1 MEINMTILGFIGVI
15 ITLLIIVPA
24 SLVALIKVFTH
35 PVREIT
41 NLWLV
46 LIDTIIETIE
56 TIKTELRK

>member
-1 MEINMTILGFIGVI
+1 METIMTILGFIGVI

>member
-1 MEINMTILGFIGVI
+1 MTILGFIGVI

>member
-1 MEINMTILGFIGVI
+1 MEINMTILGFIGFI

-41 NLWLV
+41 NLWISLADV
-46 LIDTIIETIE
+46 ILDTIE
-56 TIKTELRK
+56 TIKREFKK

>member
-1 MEINMTILGFIGVI
+1 MTILGFIGFI

-41 NLWLV
+41 NLWLA
-46 LIDTIIETIE
+46 LIDTIIDTIE
-56 TIKTELRK
+56 TIKKEFKK

>member
-1 MEINMTILGFIGVI
+1 MTISGIIGFI

>member
-1 MEINMTILGFIGVI
+1 MTILGFIGFI

>member
-1 MEINMTILGFIGVI
+1 MTILGFIGVI

-41 NLWLV
+41 NLWLT

-56 TIKTELRK
+56 TIKRELRK

>member
-1 MEINMTILGFIGVI
+1 MTILGIIGFI

-56 TIKTELRK
+56 TIKRELRK